1 MKRTL
6 SSNVYSVNAGLKLSA
21 FSILASAATISI
33 AVSPA
38 LSIGSQSLGGE
49 SLYNKSRANK
59 YRSNQSRSNK
69 SVPSES
75 AVVKPLLAQT
85 SSSTAITEQ
94 AAVRPK
100 EWKFQ
105 NEQEWIVDSTG
116 HDVAEMLGYAKYWK
130 SDSKF
135 AVKDLDFKTTTVDL
149 GSNSYSFTYSFKGE
163 PASDYKFNLQEYA
176 WSPKNYEP
184 LAQQLI
190 EKFKLTATAPST
202 VPDDF
207 MKNIAQAN
215 FESLFKENNRLSEA
229 LSQNPLDP
237 SLHEQAAMLQAVF
250 NMMENC
256 GMFSD
261 TRAPLSRISAHLSIA
276 KALNSDKLS
285 SVGQI
290 ANIALESMSCRDGV
304 AIPMIE
310 AAEKQQFTAA
320 EKSILRALKIRGTA
334 NWRYYIEAE
343 ATPLE
348 ENQYGMRFSQTRPIE
363 ETMNTMMEKHG
374 SLPIQWMRIL
384 NSGRPSVQTGH
395 VIQAGIVSAE
405 LRDFVKSYNAFK
417 GTSREDVQNL
427 VPELN
432 LESTRCFTADSGAQ
446 PLTVLSWADVAAF
459 HSRHIAQAL
468 SSEYMFNA
476 RMYGVDQLAKQTAAR
491 AKSLFSSLNIF
502 PLIAVR
508 FDMEGAERDKAL
520 ADFKNMVVNHP
531 ELATSYNWTTVTDT
545 AEKLAPQSNILPA
558 ELWFNPP
565 MPMGTAF
572 YYCPAL
578 KNNKPDLAQLT
589 ELKKLAPYMPIIAMD
604 WLEKKYGKDPTS
616 DQIREAFG
624 PLAEFDVHA
633 MQMIADGEI
642 GNPDKY
648 IPLTEKVA
656 EEDPGQYSSLG
667 WYCVIHE
674 RPEQASKYFEKMVT
688 ADENAVRVAN
698 SSDWLIRYRE
708 EHGQKDKAK
717 ELADFSAEVYSNS
730 GLQSQARY
738 FERHG
743 DLKAAEQ
750 NYRKIVDRY
759 NSDAFLCAFLLRN
772 KDKNAAYGAEGAQIA
787 KKYYPNGMKQ
797 VTLADFK
804 TKPSTGLKI
813 TVASYLLDDPV
824 VKKDNVVVAINGYA
838 VNNKAQA
845 DIARNMATLPVA
857 SMIVWTGNAYKEI
870 KRKTV
875 HNNMLSI
882 AYEPLVSESPIEK
895 ANKQKATQTLTDLK
909 DNMMKQ
915 AAELQKQN
923 LPPEEMLKRLFQ
935 QNNIPSSMYQNLL
948 QQKTGKSA
956 EGNKTPRQSKPSA
969 PVKKR

>member
-1 MKRTL
+1 MKRIL
-6 SSNVYSVNAGLKLSA
+6 SSNVYSTSAGLKLSA
-21 FSILASAATISI
+21 CSVLASVLVIGI

-38 LSIGSQSLGGE
+38 RSIGLDDSS
-49 SLYNKSRANK
+49 KDAH
-59 YRSNQSRSNK
+59 
-69 SVPSES
+69 
-75 AVVKPLLAQT
+75 AAKPLVAQT
-85 SSSTAITEQ
+85 SASTVISEQ
-94 AAVRPK
+94 ASVRPK

-149 GSNSYSFTYSFKGE
+149 GSNAYSFTYSFKGE
-163 PASDYKFNLQEYA
+163 PTTDYKFSLQDYA

-184 LAQQLI
+184 LAKQLI
-190 EKFKLTATAPST
+190 EKFKLTATAPSA

-207 MKNIAQAN
+207 MKNVAQAS
-215 FESLFKENNRLSEA
+215 FESLFKENVRVSEA

-237 SLHEQAAMLQAVF
+237 SLHEQAAMLQAAF
-250 NMMENC
+250 SMLENC
-256 GMFSD
+256 GLFSD
-261 TRAPLSRISAHLSIA
+261 TRAPLSRMSAHLAIA
-276 KALNSDKLS
+276 KALNEDRLS

-290 ANIALESMSCRDGV
+290 ANIALESMSCRDGIAV
-304 AIPMIE
+304 PMIE
-310 AAEKQQFTAA
+310 AAEKQQFTPV

-343 ATPLE
+343 STPLE

-363 ETMNTMMEKHG
+363 ETMNKLMKKHG

-384 NSGRPSVQTGH
+384 NSGRKSVQTGH

-417 GTSREDVQNL
+417 GTTRDDVQNL

-432 LESTRCFTADSGAQ
+432 QESTRCFIGDSGAQ

-459 HSRHIAQAL
+459 HSRHIAEAL
-468 SSEYMFNA
+468 CCEYMFNA
-476 RMYGVDQLAKQTAAR
+476 RMYGVEQLAKQTAER

-502 PLIAVR
+502 PLVAVR
-508 FDMEGAERDKAL
+508 FNMEGAERDKAL
-520 ADFKNMVVNHP
+520 ANFNSMVVNHP
-531 ELATSYNWTTVTDT
+531 ELATSYNWTTVTTT
-545 AEKLAPQSNILPA
+545 AERLAPQSSILPP

-565 MPMGTAF
+565 MPMGTVF
-572 YYCPAL
+572 YYCPGL

-589 ELKKLAPYMPIIAMD
+589 ELKKLSPYMPMIAMD
-604 WLEKKYGKDPTS
+604 WLEKKYGKEPTS

-624 PLAEFDVHA
+624 PMAEFDTHV
-633 MQMIADGEI
+633 MEMIANGEVK
-642 GNPDKY
+642 NPDKY
-648 IPLTEKVA
+648 IELAEKVA
-656 EEDPGQYSSLG
+656 EEDPGHYVELG
-667 WYCVIHE
+667 AYCVVHD
-674 RPEQASKYFEKMVT
+674 RPEQAAKFFEKMVSK
-688 ADENAVRVAN
+688 DQDDVRISN

-708 EHGQKDKAK
+708 EHGAKEKAK
-717 ELADFSAEVYSNS
+717 ELADFSAEVYSAR
-730 GLQSQARY
+730 GLQAQARY

-750 NYRKIVDRY
+750 NYRQIAERY
-759 NSDAFLCAFLLRN
+759 NSDELLCAFLLRY
-772 KDKNAAYGAEGAQIA
+772 KDKNPVYATEGAQLA
-787 KKYYPNGMKQ
+787 KKHFPNGMKQ
-797 VTLADFK
+797 LMLADCK
-804 TKPSTGLKI
+804 TKPAFGMKVTNAGFF
-813 TVASYLLDDPV
+813 VDDPV
-824 VKKDNVVVAINGYA
+824 MKKDSVIVAINGYA
-838 VNNKAQA
+838 VENKAQA
-845 DIARNMATLPVA
+845 DVARNMAQEPVA
-857 SMIVWTGNAYKEI
+857 SMIVWDGDAYKEV

-875 HNNMLSI
+875 NNNMLGI
-882 AYEPLVSESPIEK
+882 TYEPLVSESAIEK
-895 ANKQKATQTLTDLK
+895 ANRQKATQTLTDLK

-956 EGNKTPRQSKPSA
+956 EGTKAPNQSKPST